1 MNRAPPTGP
10 TLAPAVPLSLG
21 HVVGGRPLVHD
32 GRLVVAAAG
41 AGDAWTDDV
50 SPEVNPLDEDT
61 RRALASQWLDDA
73 LAEHASIAAFTR
85 VATQLLALAAPPELL
100 EGAHRAA
107 LDEVRH
113 AKLCFTLASMY
124 GGAWKAP
131 GAIDVGAVREARCD
145 LPSVAREAL
154 VEGCLGE
161 GTAAAL
167 ARRAADRCE
176 DPEVKRCL
184 AGIADDEARH
194 EALAWS
200 ILTWCLDRG
209 ADDVADAVAQALR
222 AMPATVPLFDL
233 PRGVDRAQWAAAGR
247 ALPEEAAAAH
257 AGVAAGVSARA
268 WQHPKMAARVSAVT
282 PRRSPPRSRR

>member
-1 MNRAPPTGP
+1 MHRTDAPEPSPSPDAPRPVSAPP
-10 TLAPAVPLSLG
+10 
-21 HVVGGRPLVHD
+21 GGRPLVHD
-32 GRLVVAAAG
+32 GRIVVAATAS
-41 AGDAWTDDV
+41 GDAWIDDV
-50 SPEVNPLDEDT
+50 SPEVNPLDDVT

-85 VATQLLALAAPPELL
+85 VAAQLLALGAPPELL

-113 AKLCFTLASMY
+113 ARLCFTLASMY

-131 GAIDVGAVREARCD
+131 GAIDIGAVREARCD
-145 LPSVAREAL
+145 LAAVAREAL

-167 ARRAADRCE
+167 ARRAAARCE
-176 DPEVKRCL
+176 DPEVQRCL
-184 AGIADDEARH
+184 ATVAEDEGRH

-200 ILTWCLDRG
+200 VLAWCLDRG
-209 ADDVADAVAQALR
+209 NDDVADAVAQALR

-233 PRGVDRAQWAAAGR
+233 PPGVDRAVWSAAGR

-257 AGVAAGVSARA
+257 AEVAAGVSARA
-268 WQHPKMAARVSAVT
+268 WQHPKMAARVTAVT
-282 PRRSPPRSRR
+282 PRRAQPRSRR